1 MTISC
6 SHVQPASYCACCAAH
21 SCIQAV
27 HKVSPVVQPP
37 GSLGCLIG
45 LHSTHSS
52 TGITVSTQSQS
63 KDMLMHCGGC
73 NNSAFQPRS
82 QHVLVCWPHHDAV
95 EARENCLHELN
106 QAQAHNRQVYTWLEL
121 CLAYRNYAEGAQ
133 ALCNSLSKASKVML
147 SRGAADLQ
155 KPINLALDILICVG
169 GALAP

>member
-1 MTISC
+1 
-6 SHVQPASYCACCAAH
+6 
-21 SCIQAV
+21 
-27 HKVSPVVQPP
+27 
-37 GSLGCLIG
+37 
-45 LHSTHSS
+45 
-52 TGITVSTQSQS
+52 
-63 KDMLMHCGGC
+63 MLMHCGGC

-147 SRGAADLQ
+147 LRGAAHLQ